1 MYYQKASAMQSGDVL
16 GKRQQVSPP
25 PTMLIKDHIVSN
37 RAAHIFTPKE
47 ITPLQLNPDTLKQQ
61 QDAHQH
67 QQKEQ
72 RHPAAKYPGPGTPK
86 QSPHP
91 QGKSPPKSESSDQ
104 QSGDR
109 AEEVKI
115 SHEETNQRL
124 RQFIK
129 KRTVNEAFNSTA
141 DKSGVSYQP
150 WVPSVSN
157 LRKATSEPNIKAKA
171 RNPRQKLTAFNRS
184 ATFSTAYSPRKELHP
199 ALRNRAP
206 SMTEDA
212 NHNTTLDC
220 SPPFKFPKLES
231 NFFKS
236 LPNMKNIT
244 NADMV
249 DKAKMISPEDGPLR
263 SHPLLKDAS
272 MENLSGSSLT
282 TFYPS
287 LAKLINGDMAER
299 SKDIWRNHDIWKG
312 LRMPEPSVLSSF
324 SPSTRPLFPN
334 GSMLTTPPERLDLS
348 SKNILEYAQFAK
360 FVMVTLQ
367 SQLIQMQQLSQEQ
380 EEIKEQQKLLMQQQ
394 ERILKEQ
401 DALRQRE
408 VFIRKIFY
416 DASANMAVADHMVS
430 AMINQSSHVISPLS
444 MSVPDF
450 YSSTKHAELL
460 LKKAQEQQLAVSQA
474 EQLLLLQRSAGNL
487 KLNSAFGHYNPGNRN
502 SISSQSAP
510 NVQSLASEMVTD
522 PPPLSGRTGII
533 YDSIMLKH
541 ICTCSNPVVH
551 KESPGRLSS
560 IWARLTE
567 TGVANR
573 CARLKSRK
581 ATNEELELIHSPE
594 HVCKYGGTRNK
605 AADDEKDFVKLK
617 CGGIGKDEQTVW
629 NDLSSA
635 QAARIAAG
643 SVLELATKVA
653 MGELK
658 NAFALVRPPGHMA
671 EHNEAKV
678 GCYFNN
684 VAIAAKFL
692 TTQKLSNRVLIV
704 DWDLEHGNGL
714 QQAFY
719 NDPNVLVINI
729 HRYDNG
735 TYFPRTGHASCDG
748 AGEGKGFNINIPF
761 SGSGQAEYGD
771 PEYLAAFRCVI
782 KPVAEQFCPD
792 IVLIAAG
799 YNAMSGHDSYNVTAE
814 CFAFMT
820 QELGRLA
827 EGRIMIALEGGYNLV
842 SLSQACEMCIRSLL
856 GEQITHLPAK
866 SLKCA
871 PNSFAVKAIEE
882 CITIHR
888 KYYQFVP
895 YLNHISLSVYD
906 AVKRDQE
913 EVDTITALAS
923 LSMQHPN
930 NFNQAAASNGPALL
944 QKR

>member
-1 MYYQKASAMQSGDVL
+1 MLLVCESGDVL
-16 GKRQQVSPP
+16 GKRQQMSPP
-25 PTMLIKDHIVSN
+25 PTMLIKDHMVSN
-37 RAAHIFTPKE
+37 RAAHIFTPQE

-61 QDAHQH
+61 QDAHML
-67 QQKEQ
+67 QKEKSILKEQQ
-72 RHPAAKYPGPGTPK
+72 RHPAVKYTGSGTPK

-91 QGKSPPKSESSDQ
+91 QGKSPPKPEPSADQ
-104 QSGDR
+104 QPA

-115 SHEETNQRL
+115 SHEETTQRL

-141 DKSGVSYQP
+141 DKSAASYQP
-150 WVPSVSN
+150 WIPSVSN

-171 RNPRQKLTAFNRS
+171 RHPRQKLPAFNRS

-199 ALRNRAP
+199 ALRARAP
-206 SMTEDA
+206 SMTDEA
-212 NHNTTLDC
+212 NHNSKHDC

-236 LPNMKNIT
+236 LPNMKNISSSDI
-244 NADMV
+244 A
-249 DKAKMISPEDGPLR
+249 DKAKMQISTDDSALR
-263 SHPLLKDAS
+263 SHPSLKDATMES
-272 MENLSGSSLT
+272 MSGSSLT

-287 LAKLINGDMAER
+287 LAKLINGDMTER
-299 SKDIWRNHDIWKG
+299 TKQDIWRGQELMKG
-312 LRMPEPSVLSSF
+312 LRMPEPSILSSF
-324 SPSTRPLFPN
+324 SPAARPLFPN
-334 GSMLTTPPERLDLS
+334 GSLLSTPPERLDLS
-348 SKNILEYAQFAK
+348 SKNILEYA
-360 FVMVTLQ
+360 Q

-380 EEIKEQQKLLMQQQ
+380 EEIKEQQKVLMQQQ

-430 AMINQSSHVISPLS
+430 AMINQSHVMSSPLS

-450 YSSTKHAELL
+450 YSSTKHAEML

-487 KLNSAFGHYNPGNRN
+487 KLNSAFGHYNPGTRN

-510 NVQSLASEMVTD
+510 NVQSLAAEMVTD

-581 ATNEELELIHSPE
+581 ATNDELELIHSPE
-594 HVCKYGGTRNK
+594 HVCKYGGMRSKTSP
-605 AADDEKDFVKLK
+605 DVDGEDFVKLK
-617 CGGIGKDEQTVW
+617 CGGIGKDEQTIW
-629 NDLSSA
+629 NDLCSA

-671 EHNEAKV
+671 ERSEAKV

-684 VAIAAKFL
+684 VAIAAKYL

-735 TYFPRTGHASCDG
+735 TFFPRTGHATCEG

-871 PNSFAVKAIEE
+871 PNTFAVKAIEE

-888 KYYQFVP
+888 KYYQFAP

-930 NFNQAAASNGPALL
+930 NFNAAAAANGSALL
-944 QKR
+944 QNRSV